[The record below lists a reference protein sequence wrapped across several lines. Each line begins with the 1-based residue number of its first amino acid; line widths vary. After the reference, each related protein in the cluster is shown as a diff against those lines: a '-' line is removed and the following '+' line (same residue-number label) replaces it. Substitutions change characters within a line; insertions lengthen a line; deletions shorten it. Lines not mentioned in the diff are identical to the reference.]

1 MVTGVVSFGLTAA
14 LALQVTWMRSAKVVR
29 AKRRRRFTER
39 WRPLLYGAAL
49 GDVAAVPPLARD
61 DEKSLLVLWTQL
73 QDGLRGASSRA
84 GLNRLAHAVD
94 ARSAALRL
102 LHRGAP
108 RDRLLALRTLGYLG
122 ETQDFAT
129 VRPYLDHRAAPM
141 CLAAARALVHTDA
154 PRATVE
160 IWRGLRA
167 RHDWPVAQVA
177 AVLGEGDLRRLG
189 EAFAAEAPALPPPEL
204 VRLLPLLS
212 ILDDP
217 TAARIVAALLAPDAD
232 PEVLAA
238 ALKQARAP
246 ELAPRVL
253 ELCRHPEWPVRT
265 QAAAALGRFGPP
277 EDRDALLALLRDR
290 QWWVRYRAAQAL
302 LSGRFG
308 PPQEV
313 EALAAGLDDA
323 YAHDILRHV
332 RAEAQP

>member
-1 MVTGVVSFGLTAA
+1 MVTGVVSLGLTVA
-14 LALQVTWMRSAKVVR
+14 LALQIAGMRTTKLVR
-29 AKRRRRFTER
+29 ARRRRRFTER

-49 GDVAAVPPLARD
+49 GDAPVLPPVTRA

-102 LHRGAP
+102 LQKGAP

-122 ETQDFAT
+122 EAQDFAT
-129 VRPYLDHRAAPM
+129 VRPYLDHRATPL
-141 CLAAARALVHTDA
+141 CLAAARALVHAD
-154 PRATVE
+154 PSRATLEV
-160 IWRGLRA
+160 WRGLHA
-167 RHDWPVAQVA
+167 RHDWSVAQIA
-177 AVLGEGDLRRLG
+177 AVLGEGDLGRLG
-189 EAFAAEAPALPPPEL
+189 EAFAAEAPGLSPAEL

-212 ILDDP
+212 ILDDG
-217 TAARIVAALLAPDAD
+217 TAARIVTGLLVPDAD
-232 PEVLAA
+232 PEVLAG
-238 ALKQARAP
+238 ALKQARGP
-246 ELAPRVL
+246 GLAPIVV
-253 ELCRHPEWPVRT
+253 ELCGHSEWPVRT
-265 QAAAALGRFGPP
+265 QAATVLGRLGRP
-277 EDRDALLALLRDR
+277 EDRDVLIALLGDR

-308 PPQEV
+308 PAEEV
-313 EALAAGLDDA
+313 EALASALDDA